1 MRLCHSSIPIF
12 TCFIC
17 LGLYQSLAN
26 PAIPKLNTKILQ
38 LAQASPTVNAKQ
50 PILKPNS
57 KGQDVQALQTQLKQ
71 LGYYKGAV
79 DGQYSKNTQ
88 IAVAEFQKAK
98 GLVADGIAGEETKE
112 RLQTALVAK
121 IPLIPSP
128 SPTSK
133 PSSQGKPSQG
143 NFIWWSLLGLG
154 LLGSIGVIIY
164 LMRRFGQNKKVQQL
178 QLSDAETETEANK
191 NAVNQPSAEL
201 NTTPNPEQNVS
212 DVDINQPLTA
222 SIFTKLLPSEQ
233 TSRLVKLSIVDE
245 LIKDL
250 YSSDPHLRR
259 KAIWDL
265 GQQGDSRAIQ
275 PLLDLMIDVDSQQ
288 RSLILAAVGE
298 IGTRTLKPMN
308 RALAISMQD
317 ESPEVRQNAIRDLT
331 RVYDMMSQ
339 ISQILRHALEDPDAE
354 VQSTAKYAL
363 NQMNRI
369 RTVPEQQS
377 SSEDLHNGQ

>member
-12 TCFIC
+12 TCCIC
-17 LGLYQSLAN
+17 LGLYQSPAN
-26 PAIPKLNTKILQ
+26 PGTPNLNTKILQ
-38 LAQASPTVNAKQ
+38 LAQASSTADAKQ

-57 KGQDVQALQTQLKQ
+57 QEQDVQALQTQLKH
-71 LGYYKGAV
+71 LGYYNGAV
-79 DGQYSKNTQ
+79 NGQYSNSTL

-98 GLVADGIAGEETKE
+98 GLVADGIAGLETRE
-112 RLQTALVAK
+112 SLQAVIVAK
-121 IPLIPSP
+121 IPLSP

-133 PSSQGKPSQG
+133 PSSTNSQGKSNQG
-143 NFIWWSLLGLG
+143 DFIWWSLLGLG
-154 LLGSIGVIIY
+154 LLGSIGAILY
-164 LMRRFGQNKKVQQL
+164 LIRRFGQNKKVQQP
-178 QLSDAETETEANK
+178 QSSDAKTEIEANK
-191 NAVNQPSAEL
+191 GRVNLPSREL
-201 NTTPNPEQNVS
+201 ETTPSPEENVS
-212 DVDINQPLTA
+212 NPLTA
-222 SIFTKLLPSEQ
+222 SISAKLLPSEQ

-250 YSSDPHLRR
+250 YSPDPNLRR

-275 PLLDLMIDVDSQQ
+275 PLLDVMMNVDSQQ

-317 ESPEVRQNAIRDLT
+317 ESPQVRQNAIRDLT

-339 ISQILRHALEDPDAE
+339 ISQILCHALEDPDAE

-369 RTVPEQQS
+369 RTVPEQNS
-377 SSEDLHNGQ
+377 PPEKSHKD